1 MIAWNNGKD
10 VPKWGFA
17 EIQKMS
23 PSTTGR
29 CKYTREW
36 GQPTNAMGA
45 GHGEPPSHYSMDESL
60 ILCDHFNQVV
70 LVLVS
75 RFVPSFVFPQISG
88 DLNLHVCRDT

>member
-1 MIAWNNGKD
+1 MRAWNNGKE

-45 GHGEPPSHYSMDESL
+45 GHGDMAANHTDLLSG
-60 ILCDHFNQVV
+60 CG
-70 LVLVS
+70 
-75 RFVPSFVFPQISG
+75 RTCVFADQAW
-88 DLNLHVCRDT
+88 LNL